1 MEDWQYFLCL
11 IGMIV
16 CAIGSPIYCVRTL
29 KKAKVSWAIIASLCI
44 ILGATLSL
52 PWGNTRELLWLSLG
66 AQVYFGTV
74 LLSTLLYGLGKLPKA
89 KEKD

>member
-11 IGMIV
+11 IGVIV
-16 CAIGSPIYCVRTL
+16 CAISGPIYCIRTL
-29 KKAKVSWAIIASLCI
+29 MRAKASWAIIASLSI
-44 ILGATLSL
+44 VLGVMLSL
-52 PWGNTRELLWLSLG
+52 PWGNTPEMPWLPFV

-74 LLSTLLYGLGKLPKA
+74 LLSTLLYGLGKLLKA